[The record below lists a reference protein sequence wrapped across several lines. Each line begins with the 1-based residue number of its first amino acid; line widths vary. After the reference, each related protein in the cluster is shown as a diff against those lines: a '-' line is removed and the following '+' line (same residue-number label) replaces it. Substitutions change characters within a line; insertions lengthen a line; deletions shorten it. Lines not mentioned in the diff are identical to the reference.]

1 MWGDGPL
8 SPLRPPGTERILRP
22 RAWEHLLLA
31 MQPGRGS
38 TVTVFRQYW
47 AWGAIMMAGCGPVH
61 LPPTEEKDVQAQDW
75 VTTLPLA
82 S

>member
-1 MWGDGPL
+1 M

-38 TVTVFRQYW
+38 TVTVLRQYW

-61 LPPTEEKDVQAQDW
+61 LPPTEEKGVQAQDW